1 VPLNQNMHQVTTLS
15 NGVRVATLTMPQT
28 LGVSVGLW
36 VGVGGRYEPARL
48 SGVSHFIEHLLFKGT
63 RRRTARDISVEV
75 ESVGGYLNAFT
86 GEEMTCFY
94 AKAAREHLERLADV
108 LCDMYLHPAFAAEEL
123 EKERGVI
130 REEILM
136 YRDQPQQ
143 YVHELLNEIM
153 FPNHPLGRALT
164 GTVETVSAMSRAD
177 VARYK
182 AENYIAAN
190 TVAAVAGRCF
200 HDDVVELFE
209 GKLSGLNTTRSAPRF
224 LPMRDRQRRAR
235 IRVHKK
241 DVEQTQIALGVHG
254 CSRHHPDRYAVK
266 LLSILLG
273 ENMSSRLFQVVREQ
287 HGLAY
292 AIQSSAG
299 FFADTGTFVISA
311 GLDNKR
317 LGKALRLI
325 MRELRR
331 ATEKA
336 PALRELE
343 NARNY
348 ALGQLKLSLE
358 SSTNQMMWLGEHL
371 LSYGRVAEPSEVER
385 GIKAVTAEDVRR
397 VAAELF
403 QPRRWSVAVV
413 GNAQPQELKAC
424 LSGRAQ

>member
-1 VPLNQNMHQVTTLS
+1 MHRLTTLS
-15 NGVRVATLTMPQT
+15 NGLRIATLTMPQT
-28 LGVSVGLW
+28 QSVSIGLW

-63 RRRTARDISVEV
+63 RRRTAREISEAV

-86 GEEMTCFY
+86 AEETTCFY
-94 AKAAREHLERLADV
+94 AKAAHHHLERLADV
-108 LCDMYLHPAFAAEEL
+108 LCDMYLHPSFAAAEL

-130 REEILM
+130 KEEILM

-143 YVHELLNEIM
+143 YVHELLTETM
-153 FPNHPLGRALT
+153 FPKHPLGRALT
-164 GTVETVSAMSRAD
+164 GTVETVGAMSRGD

-182 AENYIAAN
+182 SSKYLAAN
-190 TVAAVAGRCF
+190 TIVAVAGRCY
-200 HDDVVELFE
+200 HDDVVDLFE
-209 GKLSGLNTTRSAPRF
+209 SKLGAMAKARGMPQFARIENRQSRPRF
-224 LPMRDRQRRAR
+224 C
-235 IRVHKK
+235 VHKK
-241 DVEQTQIALGVHG
+241 ETEQTQVALGVHG
-254 CSRHHPDRYAVK
+254 YSRHHPDRYALR

-292 AIQSSAG
+292 AIQSSTG
-299 FFADTGTFVISA
+299 FFADTGAFVISA

-317 LGKALRLI
+317 LGKALRLTR
-325 MRELRR
+325 RELRR
-331 ATEKA
+331 IADKP
-336 PALRELE
+336 PASVELE

-385 GIKAVTAEDVRR
+385 GIKAVTAEDVQR
-397 VAAELF
+397 VAADLF
-403 QPRRWSVAVV
+403 RANRWSAAVI
-413 GNAQPQELKAC
+413 GPLDDSREIRSA
-424 LSGRAQ
+424 LS

>member
-1 VPLNQNMHQVTTLS
+1 MHRLSTLA
-15 NGVRVATLTMPQT
+15 NGLRVATLTMPQT
-28 LGVSVGLW
+28 QSVSVGLW

-63 RRRTARDISVEV
+63 RRRTAREISEAV

-86 GEEMTCFY
+86 GEETTCFY
-94 AKAAREHLERLADV
+94 AKAAQEHLERLADV
-108 LCDMYLHPAFAAEEL
+108 LCDMYLHPLFAAEEL

-130 REEILM
+130 KEEILM

-143 YVHELLNEIM
+143 YVHELLTETM

-177 VARYK
+177 VMRYK
-182 AENYIAAN
+182 TEKYLAAN
-190 TVAAVAGRCF
+190 TVVAVAGRCF

-209 GKLSGLNTTRSAPRF
+209 SRLMGLKPARSSPQFAP
-224 LPMRDRQRRAR
+224 MENHQRRAR
-235 IRVHKK
+235 FRFFKK
-241 DVEQTQIALGVHG
+241 EVEQAQVAMGVRG
-254 CSRHHPDRYAVK
+254 YSRHHPDRYAVR

-273 ENMSSRLFQVVREQ
+273 ENMSSRLFQVVRER

-292 AIQSSAG
+292 SIQTSTG
-299 FFADTGTFVISA
+299 FFADTGAFVISA

-317 LGKALRLI
+317 LGKALRLT
-325 MRELRR
+325 MREVRR
-331 ATEKA
+331 VMEKA
-336 PALRELE
+336 PAKAELE

-385 GIKAVTAEDVRR
+385 GIKAVMAEDVRR
-397 VAAELF
+397 VAADLF
-403 QPRRWSVAVV
+403 RANRWNVAAV
-413 GNAQPQELKAC
+413 GMVDEGEVRSC
-424 LSGRAQ
+424 LSA

>member
-1 VPLNQNMHQVTTLS
+1 MHRVTTLS
-15 NGVRVATLTMPQT
+15 NGLRVATLTMPQT
-28 LGVSVGLW
+28 QSVSVGLW

-63 RRRTARDISVEV
+63 RRRTAREISEAV

-86 GEEMTCFY
+86 GEETTCFY
-94 AKAAREHLERLADV
+94 AKAAQEHLERLADV
-108 LCDMYLHPAFAAEEL
+108 LCDMYLHPSFAAAEL

-130 REEILM
+130 KEEILM

-143 YVHELLNEIM
+143 YVHELLTETM
-153 FPNHPLGRALT
+153 FPDHPLGRPLT
-164 GTVETVSAMSRAD
+164 GTVETVSTMSRAD
-177 VARYK
+177 VVRYK
-182 AENYIAAN
+182 AAKYLAAN
-190 TVAAVAGRCF
+190 TVVAVAGRCF

-209 GKLSGLNTTRSAPRF
+209 SRLTGLKTARSSPQFAP
-224 LPMRDRQRRAR
+224 MENHQRRAR
-235 IRVHKK
+235 FRFFKK
-241 DVEQTQIALGVHG
+241 EVEQTQVAMGVRG
-254 CSRHHPDRYAVK
+254 YSRHHPDRYAVR

-292 AIQSSAG
+292 SIQTNTG
-299 FFADTGTFVISA
+299 FFADSGAFVISA

-317 LGKALRLI
+317 LGKALQLT
-325 MRELRR
+325 MREVRR
-331 ATEKA
+331 AAEKA
-336 PALRELE
+336 PANAELE

-397 VAAELF
+397 VAADLF
-403 QPRRWSVAVV
+403 QANRWNVAVV
-413 GNAQPQELKAC
+413 GTVDEEEVRSC
-424 LSGRAQ
+424 LGA